1 MSNQSYFSEHYSSS
15 IQSNRMMFSTTMKV
29 IDCDITVIKN
39 TSIEHK
45 NDINKNFK
53 HINELYKDHIVKSP
67 NNKQVTL
74 NTTPVQ
80 KLKIVNNHIQRNEI
94 LIKEKKKFFNA
105 LTQREQSLN
114 NKKTKAC
121 ILFQSCYRGYVVRKH
136 LNPSI
141 YTNRLIRSHTKPNPN
156 INEIREELCQLA
168 YVYGLVPIRGLTL
181 ESKKVSA
188 TRRKKIQK
196 NALKIIKTFLLM
208 LIQRKRA
215 RIIVYKMLIAR
226 KDKAIRIL
234 QRFGKL
240 IIVKQFKTHL
250 LERRRI
256 ASAIV
261 IQAGIKGYL
270 ARLRYDLCICTIYV
284 YMLHMVTLPC
294 MCYNTYTS
302 HTSMY

>member
-1 MSNQSYFSEHYSSS
+1 MSTFSDYYSSS
-15 IQSNRMMFSTTMKV
+15 FQTNRMMFSTTMKV

-39 TSIEHK
+39 TSVEHK

-94 LIKEKKKFFNA
+94 FKKEKKKFFNA
-105 LTQREQSLN
+105 LNQREQSLY

-121 ILFQSCYRGYVVRKH
+121 ILFQACYRGYIVRKH
-136 LNPSI
+136 LNPTT
-141 YTNRLIRSHTKPNPN
+141 YTNRLIVPRTRRNPD

-196 NALKIIKTFLLM
+196 NALKIIKKFLLM

-215 RIIVYKMLIAR
+215 RIIVYKMIIAR
-226 KDKAIRIL
+226 KDKAIRII

-270 ARLRYDLCICTIYV
+270 ARLRYDL
-284 YMLHMVTLPC
+284 
-294 MCYNTYTS
+294 
-302 HTSMY
+302 